1 MVKMWIAN
9 LTKISYEF
17 DNCLGNI
24 TNINIMTQDCY
35 STTERCCEEIIG
47 ISSLNTSKCYGDSRY
62 LCNPSSVS
70 LELFGYIIQIFGV
83 LFLFSVF
90 SLFVFYICK
99 QVYPKVPDNPL
110 LVRNSIQSDY
120 EKI

>member
-1 MVKMWIAN
+1 MWIAN
-9 LTKISYEF
+9 LTQIFYEN
-17 DNCLGNI
+17 DNCLGNV
-24 TNINIMTQDCY
+24 TNIDIRTQDCY
-35 STTERCCEEIIG
+35 TTTIMCCEEILG
-47 ISSLNTSKCYGDSRY
+47 FSNLNTSKCYGNSRY
-62 LCNPSSVS
+62 LCNPSNVS

-83 LFLFSVF
+83 LFIISII

-110 LVRNSIQSDY
+110 LVRRSIQSDY